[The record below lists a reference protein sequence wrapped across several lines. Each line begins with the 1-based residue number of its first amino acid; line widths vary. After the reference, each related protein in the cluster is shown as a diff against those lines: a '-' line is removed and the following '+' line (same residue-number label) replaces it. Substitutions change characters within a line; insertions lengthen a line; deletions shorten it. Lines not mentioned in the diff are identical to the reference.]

1 MTETT
6 AAPPGAQRTTAYAWV
21 VLAMLGFIYIFNFLD
36 RQLMSVLIESI
47 KKDPAFATTL
57 PDGTTVGL
65 TDAQMGWMTGFW
77 FALVYTVLGVV
88 VGFMADRTS
97 RRNILYAG
105 ATLWS
110 AFTAAC
116 GLAQNYPTLLA
127 ARMGVGVG
135 EAAGAPPSYSIIS
148 DYFPAEKRG
157 LALAIFSMGVPLGQA
172 AAIAFGAQI
181 DKYFGWRTAF
191 IAIGVAGVIAA
202 LIMLF
207 VVREPKRGAMDP
219 GYAAAAPQ
227 ESSSFGQTFWEFISR
242 PVLLWCA
249 LGCGFSSLVGYA
261 ALGFNAPFLIR
272 VLKMTPDQIALWY
285 ALVVGVGIGIGTIAS
300 GAVVDRL
307 SKRARVW
314 YALVPL
320 IAMAAATPF
329 WYFYTQ
335 AQEWTMALAL
345 LILPLLLNIFYLAP
359 ALALV
364 NNSVKAS
371 QRTMSSAILLM
382 ILNFIGLGA
391 GPTLVG
397 ILSTNF
403 ATAKIAAGVD
413 ATLAA
418 QEGLRE
424 ALMWMTPFFV
434 LALVFIALEAMAIG
448 REVKAGKAV
457 SDGGARVGILLF
469 ICGAGGLGARYFFGG
484 VPGLTST
491 DPVQMMQLG
500 LIIISLLLGL
510 FLVVRSMGRKPEEA

>member
-371 QRTMSSAILLM
+371 QRTMSSVILLM

-500 LIIISLLLGL
+500 LIVISLLLGL
-510 FLVVRSMGRKPEEA
+510 FLVVRSMGRKPKEA

>member
-371 QRTMSSAILLM
+371 QRTMSIAILLM

-500 LIIISLLLGL
+500 LIVISLLLGL
-510 FLVVRSMGRKPEEA
+510 FLVVRSMGRKPKEA